1 VVVPGQNG
9 VLHAPNDVESLADAL
24 SSLVDDEDHRTTLS
38 INGRKRALE
47 FAWPRVTDEI
57 EAVYQS
63 LVGRPPVVSTRS
75 RPAARSAA

>member
-1 VVVPGQNG
+1 M
-9 VLHAPNDVESLADAL
+9 LHAPNDVDALADAL
-24 SSLVDDEDHRTTLS
+24 CGLVEDDDHRTTLS

-63 LVGRPPVVSTRS
+63 LI
-75 RPAARSAA
+75 ARAHG